1 VTMAVTIAGSI
12 KQFTEVVLSSM
23 RQKVADE
30 VLVPLDAV
38 AATATALRRRLE
50 NRARL
55 LQGGSVTVA
64 FTISMQSEVAADDAL
79 VAIAAKLTDT
89 TAASTFLS
97 TPALTVTVEQIEAV
111 KLVVN
116 LVVKLV
122 VDPVKL
128 VLVLPP
134 PSQPL
139 SPSSPG
145 AAVEAD
151 DGGMNIAL
159 LGGIVGGAAGACL
172 ILAVL
177 GGLFY
182 LKSQKKPSKGGTDQ
196 VKV

>member
-1 VTMAVTIAGSI
+1 MAVTIAGSI
-12 KQFTEVVLSSM
+12 EQFTEVVLSSM

-97 TPALTVTVEQIEAV
+97 TPALTVTVEQIEA
-111 KLVVN
+111 
-116 LVVKLV
+116 
-122 VDPVKL
+122 PVKL

-159 LGGIVGGAAGACL
+159 LGGIVGGAAGVCL